1 MKLDIYVAYE
11 EIYIGIAFGV
21 IGVSVTV
28 TKNRNT
34 VSNRAFPV
42 NNFSYNRFIT
52 IELGIYVVCEERKVG
67 IEFWVS
73 GVKINVTVTKNRK
86 MISGF

>member
-1 MKLDIYVAYE
+1 MKLDLYVGYE
-11 EIYIGIAFGV
+11 EIYIKIAFGV

-28 TKNRNT
+28 TKNRKT

-52 IELGIYVVCEERKVG
+52 LKL
-67 IEFWVS
+67 
-73 GVKINVTVTKNRK
+73 KK
-86 MISGF
+86 